1 MSAVFEP
8 WSFQIKTDFT
18 LSGWRT
24 RFTGKPVIVFFHGNG
39 FSGLSYRPMLDALA
53 SDFDL
58 IVPDLPGHGDSG
70 FASDLS
76 GWNDTARYMRSV
88 LNSFSHQIQATVPI
102 LGLGHSY
109 GGIMTALIAGS
120 DQNRFKKT
128 LLLDPVIF
136 SSGMLFVKG
145 LSEWLGLA
153 EQTDLVKKT
162 KKRQDSWAS
171 KQEAYEY
178 FEGRGIFKNWAP
190 ESLQAYIDDALM
202 DKPEGE
208 VGVTLKCPTSV
219 EAKIFASYPKRL
231 WSNLRHTRTPCKI
244 LMGKESYPFIAKSAA
259 KLEPLKMFQTEKVEG
274 GHCFMQERPIETA
287 KMIKDWFLQDRIL

>member
-8 WSFQIKTDFT
+8 WSFNIKTDFS
-18 LSGWRT
+18 LCGWRT

-39 FSGLSYRPMLDALA
+39 FSGLTYRPMLDALA
-53 SDFDL
+53 KDFDL
-58 IVPDLPGHGDSG
+58 IVPDLPGHGESG

-136 SSGMLFVKG
+136 TQSMLLAKG
-145 LSEWLGLA
+145 AMSFLGLA
-153 EQTDLVKKT
+153 EQTELVKKT
-162 KKRQDSWAS
+162 KARQNTWGS
-171 KQEAYEY
+171 KKEAYEF

-190 ESLQAYIDDALM
+190 ESLQAYVDDAIM
-202 DKPEGE
+202 EDPEGE
-208 VGVTLKCPTSV
+208 GVSLKCPTSV
-219 EAKIFASYPKRL
+219 EAKIFASYPRRL
-231 WSNLRHTRTPCKI
+231 WSNLRVNRTPCKI
-244 LMGKESYPFIAKSAA
+244 LIGQDSYPFIARSAE
-259 KLEPLKMFQTEKVEG
+259 KLSHLSSYEAQTVEG
-274 GHCFMQERPIETA
+274 GHCFMQEHPIETA
-287 KMIKDWFLQDRIL
+287 KLIKEWFMQHRIL

>member
-1 MSAVFEP
+1 MPAVFEP

-39 FSGLSYRPMLDALA
+39 FSGLTYRPMLDALA
-53 SDFDL
+53 EDFDL
-58 IVPDLPGHGDSG
+58 IVPDLPGHGESG
-70 FASDLS
+70 YASDLS

-120 DQNRFKKT
+120 DHKRFKKT

-136 SSGMLFVKG
+136 TPSMLLQKQVTS
-145 LSEWLGLA
+145 LLGLA
-153 EQTDLVKKT
+153 EHSELVKKT
-162 KKRQDSWAS
+162 KQRQSTWNT
-171 KQEAYEY
+171 KQEAFDY
-178 FEGRGIFKNWAP
+178 FAGRGIFKNWTTEA
-190 ESLQAYIDDALM
+190 LQAYVDDAIAENQE
-202 DKPEGE
+202 EGN
-208 VGVTLKCPTSV
+208 VKLKCPTSV

-231 WSNLRHTRTPCKI
+231 WANLKNNQTPCKI
-244 LMGKESYPFIAKSAA
+244 LMGMDSYPFIAKSAE
-259 KLEPLKMFQTEKVEG
+259 KLSRSALFEAQTVEG
-274 GHCFMQERPIETA
+274 SHCFMQERPVETA
-287 KMIKDWFLQDRIL
+287 QLIKEWYTQDRIL